1 MINMKTI
8 SAILLVLV
16 SLVTASAQIKKP
28 EPAAVK
34 VPFTKSLQ
42 TVVVTTKDWDA
53 TTGTASLYERKNEK
67 ANWKMVGE
75 SFPVVIGR
83 NGLAWGNELT
93 RQTTATKIKHEG
105 DGSAP
110 AGMFPLTATFGKGS
124 KPEAVELPYSKL
136 DEFTECVDDTKS
148 FHYNRIVNRMQVGNF
163 DWKSSEKMFAITPE
177 YDLGIFVAYNTY
189 PVVKEKGSCIF
200 LHIWKDEAT
209 STDGCTAMERR
220 NLERI
225 IGWLSTKKNPYL
237 IQLTDEDYDKYRKS
251 WKLPKLK

>member
-1 MINMKTI
+1 MKTV
-8 SAILLVLV
+8 SAILFVLL
-16 SLVTASAQIKKP
+16 SLATASAQVKKP

-34 VPFTKSLQ
+34 APFAKSLQ

-53 TTGTASLYERKNEK
+53 TTGTARLYERRNEK
-67 ANWKMVGE
+67 SDWKMVGE

-93 RQTTATKIKHEG
+93 RQITATKIKHEA
-105 DGSAP
+105 DGSSP
-110 AGMFPLTATFGKGS
+110 AGLFPLTATFGKGS
-124 KPEAVELPYSKL
+124 KPEALELPYTKL
-136 DEFTECVDDTKS
+136 DEFTECVDDTRS

-163 DWKSSEKMFAITPE
+163 DWKSSEKMSAITPE
-177 YDLGIFVAYNTY
+177 YDLGIFVAYNTF

-200 LHIWKDEAT
+200 LHIWKDDTT

-225 IGWLSTKKNPYL
+225 VGWLSANKNPYL
-237 IQLTDEDYDKYRKS
+237 IQLTEDDHNKYRKS